1 MAKKQ
6 SNPQELQKQN
16 STYWK
21 ISIGLSALPNTS
33 TNAKKECKL
42 NLSYK
47 DTVTPSSATT
57 YISKPKLPA
66 VSKSVTT
73 APCKKQ

>member
-21 ISIGLSALPNTS
+21 ISIGLSTISVLVMLYQIHLQMQKK
-33 TNAKKECKL
+33 NA
-42 NLSYK
+42 N
-47 DTVTPSSATT
+47 
-57 YISKPKLPA
+57 
-66 VSKSVTT
+66 
-73 APCKKQ
+73 